1 MGLHGNLR
9 VLPLFDFVIPRAGS
23 LIPMNPFTRSSPLTT
38 RAYFEDV
45 AFPDRMNEVQQDESQ
60 PTVKRKNPSHMI
72 DMNKLQPIYNKIE
85 TQNLSSPAS
94 RNPWF
99 LWVYI
104 ALIIIGLAYLTI
116 KEIKDRRYYSEYYFE
131 ATGGVIFAILKA
143 VGLLVVLSTVYFGF
157 LTVPDNEE
165 EVAEMKDK
173 ALYSYVQKE
182 TGVDGLECEDRKS
195 CVFGVDGEIHSG
207 ELKFIKDDRYVVLID
222 KATNKVIQPTESLTD
237 MAR

>member
-1 MGLHGNLR
+1 
-9 VLPLFDFVIPRAGS
+9 
-23 LIPMNPFTRSSPLTT
+23 MNPFTRSSPLTT

-60 PTVKRKNPSHMI
+60 SNAKRKNPSHMI
-72 DMNKLQPIYNKIE
+72 DMSKLQPIYNKIE

-104 ALIIIGLAYLTI
+104 ALIVIGLAYLTI
-116 KEIKDRRYYSEYYFE
+116 NEIKDYKYYSYCNDHFE
-131 ATGGVIFAILKA
+131 ATTSVIVAVFKA
-143 VGLLVVLSTVYFGF
+143 FSLLAVLSIIYFGF
-157 LTVPDNEE
+157 LTAPDNKED
-165 EVAEMKDK
+165 VAEMKDK

-182 TGVDGLECEDRKS
+182 TGVDGLECENRKS

-207 ELKFIKDDRYVVLID
+207 ELKFIKDGRYVLLID
-222 KATNKVIQPTESLTD
+222 KATNKVIQPTKSLTD
-237 MAR
+237 VAR

>member
-1 MGLHGNLR
+1 
-9 VLPLFDFVIPRAGS
+9 
-23 LIPMNPFTRSSPLTT
+23 MNPFTRSSPLTT

-104 ALIIIGLAYLTI
+104 ALIVIGLAYLTI
-116 KEIKDRRYYSEYYFE
+116 KEIKDHRYYSEYYFE

>member
-1 MGLHGNLR
+1 
-9 VLPLFDFVIPRAGS
+9 
-23 LIPMNPFTRSSPLTT
+23 MNPFTRSSLLTT

-72 DMNKLQPIYNKIE
+72 DMSKLQPIYNKIE

-94 RNPWF
+94 RNPWV

-104 ALIIIGLAYLTI
+104 ALIVIGLVYLTI
-116 KEIKDRRYYSEYYFE
+116 NEIKDYKYYSYCNDHFE
-131 ATGGVIFAILKA
+131 ATTSVIVAVFKA
-143 VGLLVVLSTVYFGF
+143 VGLLVVLSIIYFGF
-157 LTVPDNEE
+157 LTEPDNKED
-165 EVAEMKDK
+165 VAEMKDK

-207 ELKFIKDDRYVVLID
+207 ELKFIKDGRYVLLID
-222 KATNKVIQPTESLTD
+222 KATNKVIQPTKSLTD
-237 MAR
+237 VAR

>member
-1 MGLHGNLR
+1 
-9 VLPLFDFVIPRAGS
+9 
-23 LIPMNPFTRSSPLTT
+23 MNPSTRSSPLTT

-60 PTVKRKNPSHMI
+60 PNVKRKNPSHMI

-104 ALIIIGLAYLTI
+104 ALIVIGLAYLTI

-157 LTVPDNEE
+157 LTVPDNKED
-165 EVAEMKDK
+165 VAEMKDK

>member
-1 MGLHGNLR
+1 
-9 VLPLFDFVIPRAGS
+9 
-23 LIPMNPFTRSSPLTT
+23 
-38 RAYFEDV
+38 
-45 AFPDRMNEVQQDESQ
+45 
-60 PTVKRKNPSHMI
+60 MI
-72 DMNKLQPIYNKIE
+72 DMSKLQPIYNKIE

-104 ALIIIGLAYLTI
+104 ALIVIGLAYLTI
-116 KEIKDRRYYSEYYFE
+116 KEIKDHRYYSEYYFE

-157 LTVPDNEE
+157 LTVPDNKED
-165 EVAEMKDK
+165 VAEMKDK

-207 ELKFIKDDRYVVLID
+207 ELKFIKDGRYVLLID
-222 KATNKVIQPTESLTD
+222 KATNKVIQPTKSLTD